1 MSQINRWTLWAIA
14 IFGWSIFQ
22 STSSA
27 AIIFSDN
34 FQSDTAAQSG
44 VSTDLDPAIGVGD
57 TGGVW
62 NVIENPAL
70 AVQVLNDTVPGNGI
84 VGLDNNYIRIYRG
97 GGTTARGAPYAQ
109 GWNSADTLNQVVQ
122 LNMLVY
128 RPTGSAMSVFFGNA
142 LHSGS
147 VSSGVNTFAGNST
160 VQASLDTSNLLADQW
175 LPVQIMA
182 NMSSSLTQAGI
193 LPQQWTLSVNGGAPV
208 ASNFAVSGN
217 QVPAI
222 LVGLSQGNET
232 FNYVDNVVIQVIPEP
247 TSMVL
252 LAIGLVALVACRRKN

>member
-1 MSQINRWTLWAIA
+1 MSRINRWALWAIA
-14 IFGWSIFQ
+14 ICVCLMCQ
-22 STSSA
+22 STSRA
-27 AIIFSDN
+27 GLIFSDD
-34 FQSDTAAQSG
+34 FQSDAATQSG
-44 VSTDLDPAIGVGD
+44 VTTDFDPAISGSD

-62 NVIENPAL
+62 NVIESPAL

-84 VGLDNNYIRIYRG
+84 PGLDNYLRIYRG
-97 GGTTARGAPYAQ
+97 GGPASRGAPYAQ
-109 GWNSADTLNQVVQ
+109 GWNSADTLDQVVK
-122 LNMLVY
+122 LDMLVY

-147 VSSGVNTFAGNST
+147 VSTGVNNFAGNST
-160 VQASLDTSNLLADQW
+160 VQASLDTSNLPANQW

-182 NMSSSLTQAGI
+182 NMSSSLTQEGI

-208 ASNFAVSGN
+208 ASNFAISGN

-222 LVGLSQGNET
+222 LVGLTQGNET

-247 TSMVL
+247 SSLVL
-252 LAIGLVALVACRRKN
+252 LGLGFVGLIFCRRKK